1 MHIISTH
8 CRSHSAVTCDPK
20 NSGEN
25 SGESMQFES
34 MSCIRIYTCDDD
46 PVWELNSQQRVAKV
60 AMLVHVHRVSW
71 GGFGGCK
78 VNNISDMSKN
88 EQKRVI
94 LARSARL
101 TTTYSLATLLRLF
114 RQVTSSARALLG
126 CTPIHSQLSYIHI
139 ATQLIQIESAY

>member
-1 MHIISTH
+1 
-8 CRSHSAVTCDPK
+8 
-20 NSGEN
+20 
-25 SGESMQFES
+25 
-34 MSCIRIYTCDDD
+34 
-46 PVWELNSQQRVAKV
+46 
-60 AMLVHVHRVSW
+60 MLVHVHRVSW

-139 ATQLIQIESAY
+139 ATQLIQIESAYSQGALIRFQGWAGRCYKFLIGLPFMEGGLSFMEMFDQTLRNCK